1 MKLTKK
7 INLLHLGMEENLREY
22 TPDNEFTRSVH
33 KISMH
38 TGLPATE
45 YVAAMPDAD
54 VIAVSAI
61 GDVTA
66 ELIDALPNLKLIHSN
81 GVGFNCIDV
90 EAAGKRGIPVC
101 NCAGMNA
108 EAVAEQ
114 TLMLM
119 VGVLHDVINNDR
131 AVREGRQSDVKHV
144 YMANGTLKTLSD
156 CKVGLIGFGNIG
168 QSIAELLKVCHADT
182 YYTQRHRTTAA
193 TERAFGVTWVA
204 SMDELLAKC
213 DIVSLHLPVTPTTER
228 MCDDAFFSK
237 MKDGSYFINTAR
249 GELVDDEALIRA
261 LKSGKLKMA
270 GIDTLDDEP
279 IKKSHILL
287 NQPAD
292 IASRM
297 IFSPHIGG
305 VASSCFRKGYTMIWD
320 NIRRLVDGAPL
331 EHIVNEKYLK

>member
-108 EAVAEQ
+108 EAAEA
-114 TLMLM
+114 
-119 VGVLHDVINNDR
+119 
-131 AVREGRQSDVKHV
+131 AVKMIE
-144 YMANGTLKTLSD
+144 
-156 CKVGLIGFGNIG
+156 
-168 QSIAELLKVCHADT
+168 AESRSADL
-182 YYTQRHRTTAA
+182 
-193 TERAFGVTWVA
+193 TERVQRFLSEKVPRSG
-204 SMDELLAKC
+204 
-213 DIVSLHLPVTPTTER
+213 
-228 MCDDAFFSK
+228 DAEE
-237 MKDGSYFINTAR
+237 GS
-249 GELVDDEALIRA
+249 E
-261 LKSGKLKMA
+261 
-270 GIDTLDDEP
+270 
-279 IKKSHILL
+279 
-287 NQPAD
+287 
-292 IASRM
+292 
-297 IFSPHIGG
+297 
-305 VASSCFRKGYTMIWD
+305 
-320 NIRRLVDGAPL
+320 
-331 EHIVNEKYLK
+331 